1 MVAIH
6 HSSFQFI
13 YTVAM
18 EVPLFTLSQRSLV
31 PARSDMYL
39 FVCMTYYIVARPY
52 CLASF
57 FFKLVVK
64 PFESWP
70 SFRNFVA
77 IFSPG
82 IFAKGSIKRSIQ
94 YAD

>member
-1 MVAIH
+1 
-6 HSSFQFI
+6 
-13 YTVAM
+13 M
-18 EVPLFTLSQRSLV
+18 EVPLFTLSQRSIV

-39 FVCMTYYIVARPY
+39 FVCMTYYMLARLS

-57 FFKLVVK
+57 LFKLVVK

-70 SFRNFVA
+70 CFRNFVA
-77 IFSPG
+77 IFGRG

-94 YAD
+94 HAV